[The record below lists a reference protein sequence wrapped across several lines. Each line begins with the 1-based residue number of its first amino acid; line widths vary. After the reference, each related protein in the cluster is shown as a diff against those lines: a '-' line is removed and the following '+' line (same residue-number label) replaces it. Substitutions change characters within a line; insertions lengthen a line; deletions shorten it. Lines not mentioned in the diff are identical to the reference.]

1 MEISNQLPA
10 GYLVMR
16 EGKCFA
22 ELVLDGKG
30 QRDGKDEV
38 GEGEVEDEDIPG
50 WPHLFVFDN
59 SENDQTVAHN

>member
-22 ELVLDGKG
+22 ELVLDGEG

-50 WPHLFVFDN
+50 
-59 SENDQTVAHN
+59 